1 MPEPVLQRTYYLWQ
15 KERSPPGAMRSFGCE
30 QERSW
35 RLMRNQVRCRPCKS
49 VARRMRISFRC

>member
-1 MPEPVLQRTYYLWQ
+1 MLEPVLQRTYYLWQ

-35 RLMRNQVRCRPCKS
+35 RPMRNQVR
-49 VARRMRISFRC
+49 